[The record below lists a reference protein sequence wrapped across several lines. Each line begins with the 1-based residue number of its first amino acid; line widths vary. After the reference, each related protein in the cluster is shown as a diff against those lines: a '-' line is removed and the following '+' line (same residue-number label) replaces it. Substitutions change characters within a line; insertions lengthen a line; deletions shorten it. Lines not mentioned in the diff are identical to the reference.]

1 MGTTVYY
8 TATSIDGFIADE
20 HGSLDWLF
28 QFAAGDDDEGPSVK
42 IRRPQIRG
50 LPVGKAC

>member
-1 MGTTVYY
+1 MGVTVFY

-28 QFAAGDDDEGPSVK
+28 PGP
-42 IRRPQIRG
+42 RRR
-50 LPVGKAC
+50 